1 MMEDIS
7 NRVTALET
15 KVEAV
20 MESQEKIDGKLDM
33 IMENHLHH
41 LELDVQSIKTAIQ
54 MYSKI
59 MIAILTIPSVIFTIM
74 QILKAIKG

>member
-1 MMEDIS
+1 MKYYI
-7 NRVTALET
+7 AL
-15 KVEAV
+15 
-20 MESQEKIDGKLDM
+20 III

-59 MIAILTIPSVIFTIM
+59 MISMLAIPGVIFTIM
-74 QILKAIKG
+74 QIIKAIKG

>member
-1 MMEDIS
+1 MIEDIS
-7 NRVTALET
+7 NRVTALEI
-15 KVEAV
+15 KVESIV
-20 MESQEKIDGKLDM
+20 ESQEKIDDKLDT

-59 MIAILTIPSVIFTIM
+59 MIVILTIPGVIFTVM
-74 QILKAIKG
+74 QILKAIN

>member
-1 MMEDIS
+1 MEELS

-15 KVEAV
+15 KVEAI
-20 MESQEKIDGKLDM
+20 MDSQNKIDDKLDI

-59 MIAILTIPSVIFTIM
+59 MISLLAVPGVIFTIM
-74 QILKAIKG
+74 QILKVLK

>member
-1 MMEDIS
+1 MEELS

-15 KVEAV
+15 KVEAI
-20 MESQEKIDGKLDM
+20 MESQDKIDNKLNI

-41 LELDVQSIKTAIQ
+41 LELDVQSIKTALQ

-59 MIAILTIPSVIFTIM
+59 MITLLAIPGVIFTVM
-74 QILKAIKG
+74 QILKVIKG

>member
-1 MMEDIS
+1 MIEDIS
-7 NRVTALET
+7 NRVTALEI
-15 KVEAV
+15 KVESIV
-20 MESQEKIDGKLDM
+20 ESQEKIDDKLDT

-59 MIAILTIPSVIFTIM
+59 MISLLAIPGVIFTII
-74 QILKAIKG
+74 QIIKAIN

>member
-1 MMEDIS
+1 MSQVTE
-7 NRVTALET
+7 RVTVLET
-15 KVEAV
+15 KVETIV
-20 MESQEKIDGKLDM
+20 DSQEKIDEKLNI

-59 MIAILTIPSVIFTIM
+59 MITLLAIPGVIFTVM
-74 QILKAIKG
+74 QILKVIKG

>member
-1 MMEDIS
+1 MEELS

-15 KVEAV
+15 KVEAI
-20 MESQEKIDGKLDM
+20 MESHDKIDNKLNI

-41 LELDVQSIKTAIQ
+41 LELDVQSIKTALQ

-59 MIAILTIPSVIFTIM
+59 MITLLAIPGVIFTVM
-74 QILKAIKG
+74 QILKVIKG

>member
-33 IMENHLHH
+33 IMENHLCLPEA
-41 LELDVQSIKTAIQ
+41 LERARHIRPVAS
-54 MYSKI
+54 
-59 MIAILTIPSVIFTIM
+59 
-74 QILKAIKG
+74 

>member
-1 MMEDIS
+1 MEELS
-7 NRVTALET
+7 NRVTALEI
-15 KVEAV
+15 KVEAI
-20 MESQEKIDGKLDM
+20 MDSQNKIDDKLDI

-59 MIAILTIPSVIFTIM
+59 MISLLAVPGVIFTIM
-74 QILKAIKG
+74 QILKVLK

>member
-1 MMEDIS
+1 MTDLTDRII
-7 NRVTALET
+7 VLET
-15 KVEAV
+15 KVESIV
-20 MESQEKIDGKLDM
+20 ESQKNIDDKLNI

-59 MIAILTIPSVIFTIM
+59 MISLLAVPGVIFTII
-74 QILKAIKG
+74 QIIKAIN